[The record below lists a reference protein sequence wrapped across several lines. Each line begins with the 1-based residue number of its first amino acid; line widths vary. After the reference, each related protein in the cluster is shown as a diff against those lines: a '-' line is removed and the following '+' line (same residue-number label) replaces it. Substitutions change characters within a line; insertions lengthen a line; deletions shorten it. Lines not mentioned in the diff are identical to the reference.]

1 MLAAIVALA
10 MVLPAT
16 EKNEELDLLLKRAL
30 DIWYLQGRPVL
41 KAGSAEPSH
50 AMMVVAAALDGA
62 QHAAASFE
70 NRKTTGL
77 DRRDLSKNKGHW
89 DARVVVVEQEH
100 QTLKLH
106 DVA

>member
-1 MLAAIVALA
+1 MLAAIVSLA

-16 EKNEELDLLLKRAL
+16 EKTEELDLLLKRAL
-30 DIWYLQGRPVL
+30 EVWNLQGRPTL
-41 KAGSAEPSH
+41 KADSAEPSP

-62 QHAAASFE
+62 RYAATSFQY
-70 NRKTTGL
+70 RKTTGVEGQN
-77 DRRDLSKNKGHW
+77 LSKVIKGHW
-89 DARVVVVEQEH
+89 VEQEH